1 MGKLQNSIKE
11 KRQNHGTLKIKKNQI
26 TIRN

>member
-1 MGKLQNSIKE
+1 MGKLQNPGKE
-11 KRQNHGTLKIKKNQI
+11 KGQNHGTLKIKKNQR